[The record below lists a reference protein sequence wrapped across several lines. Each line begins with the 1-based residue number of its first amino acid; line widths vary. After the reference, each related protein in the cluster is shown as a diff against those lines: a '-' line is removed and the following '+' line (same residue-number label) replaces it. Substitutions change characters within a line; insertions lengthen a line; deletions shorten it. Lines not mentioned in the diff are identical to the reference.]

1 MLKFMTAAD
10 RVTLSRIL
18 VAPFF
23 FLVLKAQW
31 IPRQPALVALWIMFC
46 WMELSDFVDGRLARR
61 NNQVTPFGK
70 LFDPFA
76 DVISR
81 VTYFVAFTSI
91 GIMPLWVLLVLLYR
105 EFGILFL
112 RMLLGLKGIA
122 MGARAGG
129 KLKAAI
135 YMVAGLLSLAF
146 YTLQVYLGADVS
158 GSIPLSGR
166 GGLSDVLGVLVQ
178 IAYVLTAVAT
188 LVSFVDYLVQFKKLY
203 R

>member
-1 MLKFMTAAD
+1 MTSAD
-10 RVTLSRIL
+10 KVTLSRIIL
-18 VAPFF
+18 APFF

-46 WMELSDFVDGRLARR
+46 WMELSDFVDGRLART

-81 VTYFVAFTSI
+81 VTYFLAFVSI
-91 GIMPLWVLLVLLYR
+91 GIMPLWVFLVVLYR

-122 MGARAGG
+122 MGARMGG
-129 KLKAAI
+129 KLKAGI
-135 YMVAGLLSLAF
+135 YMVAGLLSLL
-146 YTLQVYLGADVS
+146 YYSLQVYRGLDVS
-158 GSIPLSGR
+158 GQISLSGG
-166 GGLSDVLGVLVQ
+166 GGLDYILKLFIQ
-178 IAYVLTAVAT
+178 IAYVLTALAT
-188 LVSFVDYLVQFKKLY
+188 VVSFVDYLIQFKKLY